1 VSVISRKMISVPV
14 RTSVETWTAIVDLLT
29 SSDEPARDSLEMIG
43 NVAAMLIAEEYTR
56 EAPIVVVPIVGDR
69 VRIYT
74 VHGTAAVEAEDTDE
88 TPLATWP
95 LSTAGW
101 TLSLPCG
108 IDDIDDVRAALRPY
122 PFAAVRDMT
131 EGIAVNSAAGG
142 TTGIAPDPAGAP
154 AHKSGAVV
162 INYNELER
170 P

>member
-1 VSVISRKMISVPV
+1 VSVISRRMLSVPV
-14 RTSVETWTAIVDLLT
+14 RTSVETWTAIVDLVT
-29 SSDEPARDSLEMIG
+29 ASDEPARDSLGMIG

-69 VRIYT
+69 IRIYT
-74 VHGTAAVEAEDTDE
+74 VHGTAAIEAEDTDE

-108 IDDIDDVRAALRPY
+108 VDDIDDVRAALQPY
-122 PFAAVRDMT
+122 PFADVRDLT
-131 EGIAVNSAAGG
+131 EGITVNSASCG
-142 TTGIAPDPAGAP
+142 TAGIAADAESA
-154 AHKSGAVV
+154 ARRSGAVV
-162 INYNELER
+162 INYTELER

>member
-1 VSVISRKMISVPV
+1 MSVISRKMISVPV
-14 RTSVETWTAIVDLLT
+14 RTSVETWTAIIDLL
-29 SSDEPARDSLEMIG
+29 SASDEPARNSLKMIG

-56 EAPIVVVPIVGDR
+56 EVPIVVVPIVGDR
-69 VRIYT
+69 IRIYT

-88 TPLATWP
+88 TPLASWP

-108 IDDIDDVRAALRPY
+108 VDDIDDVRAALLPY
-122 PFAAVRDMT
+122 PFADVRDMT
-131 EGIAVNSAAGG
+131 EGITVNSASGG
-142 TTGIAPDPAGAP
+142 AVGGAADAEPAVRR
-154 AHKSGAVV
+154 SGAVV